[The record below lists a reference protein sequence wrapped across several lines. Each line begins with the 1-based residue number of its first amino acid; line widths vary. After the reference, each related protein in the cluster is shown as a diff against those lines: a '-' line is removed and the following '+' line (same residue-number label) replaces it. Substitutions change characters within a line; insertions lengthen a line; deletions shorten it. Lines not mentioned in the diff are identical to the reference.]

1 MPADT
6 DHCNGHNA
14 TQAHQNSD
22 IPGCDR
28 CRDRP
33 PLPFTF
39 SFAFQPIVSA
49 SQKKTVAYEALV
61 RGING
66 EPAGTIFQHVNDDNL
81 YQFDQ
86 ACRVTAIKKAVEI
99 GLADQ
104 DALLNLNFTPNA
116 VYQPELCIR
125 TTLEAARKYGFPLE
139 KIVFEVTEGEEVKD
153 KQHLVNIIDAYKKM
167 GFKTAIDDFG
177 AGYSGLNLL
186 ADYEPDT
193 IKLDREL
200 IIDIH
205 QHPRKQA
212 IIRGI
217 IMVCE
222 ELNLELLAEGVEL
235 QEEYEWLRDQG
246 IDLFQGFYFARPG
259 FETLPEVSA
268 SQF

>member
-1 MPADT
+1 MNTDVDSCLAQQKEQGFPA
-6 DHCNGHNA
+6 
-14 TQAHQNSD
+14 
-22 IPGCDR
+22 CDR
-28 CRDRP
+28 CRDMAC
-33 PLPFTF
+33 LPFTF

-49 SQKKTVAYEALV
+49 SQQKTVSYEALV

-66 EPAGTIFQHVNDDNL
+66 EPAGTIFQHVNEANL

-99 GLADQ
+99 GLNEQ
-104 DALLNLNFTPNA
+104 TGTLLNLNFTPNA

-125 TTLEAARKYGFPLE
+125 TTLAAAEKYGFPLE
-139 KIVFEVTEGEEVKD
+139 KIVFEVTEGEEVRD
-153 KQHLVNIIDAYKKM
+153 KQHLVNIIDSYKKI

-205 QHPRKQA
+205 EHPRKQA

-217 IMVCE
+217 IMVCR

-235 QEEYEWLRDQG
+235 REEYQWLRGEG

-259 FETLPEVSA
+259 FECLPEVA
-268 SQF
+268 PELF

>member
-1 MPADT
+1 MTMQSEGCSSSQGNPYDPS
-6 DHCNGHNA
+6 GF
-14 TQAHQNSD
+14 
-22 IPGCDR
+22 PVCDR
-28 CRDRP
+28 CRDKP

-49 SQKKTVAYEALV
+49 SQQKTVAYEALV

-66 EPAGTIFQHVNDDNL
+66 EPAGTIFQHVSEENL

-99 GLADQ
+99 GLAEQ
-104 DALLNLNFTPNA
+104 DARLNLNFTPNA

-125 TTLEAARKYGFPLE
+125 TTLEAAKKYGFPLE
-139 KIVFEVTEGEEVKD
+139 KIVFEVTEGEEVRD

-167 GFKTAIDDFG
+167 GFRTAIDDFG

-186 ADYEPDT
+186 ADYEPET

-205 QHPRKQA
+205 KHPRKQA

-217 IMVCE
+217 IMVCD

-235 QEEYEWLRDQG
+235 REEYEWLRNQG

-259 FETLPEVSA
+259 FEALPEVSA

>member
-1 MPADT
+1 MNTDT
-6 DHCNGHNA
+6 DSCQDA
-14 TQAHQNSD
+14 QQLQDVPT
-22 IPGCDR
+22 CDR
-28 CRDRP
+28 CRDKP

-49 SQKKTVAYEALV
+49 RQKKIVSYEALV
-61 RGING
+61 RGVNG

-86 ACRVTAIKKAVEI
+86 ACRVTAIKKSVEL
-99 GLADQ
+99 GLNNLPDTR
-104 DALLNLNFTPNA
+104 LNLNFTPNA

-125 TTLEAARKYGFPLE
+125 TTLTAAKQYGFPLD
-139 KIVFEVTEGEEVKD
+139 KIVFEVTEGEEVRD
-153 KQHLVNIIDAYKKM
+153 KKHLVNIIDAYKKM

-205 QHPRKQA
+205 EHPRKQA

-217 IMVCE
+217 IMVCR

-235 QEEYEWLRDQG
+235 KEEYDWLRDQG

-259 FETLPEVSA
+259 FECLPEVA
-268 SQF
+268 QALY

>member
-1 MPADT
+1 MSTDTSSCQDQSISEKLPA
-6 DHCNGHNA
+6 
-14 TQAHQNSD
+14 
-22 IPGCDR
+22 CDR

-33 PLPFTF
+33 PLSFTF

-49 SQKKTVAYEALV
+49 RQKRVISYEALV

-66 EPAGTIFQHVNDDNL
+66 EPAGTIFQHVNDGNL

-86 ACRVTAIKKAVEI
+86 ACRVTAIKKAVEV
-99 GLADQ
+99 GLAEQ
-104 DALLNLNFTPNA
+104 DARLNLNFTPNA

-125 TTLEAARKYGFPLE
+125 TTLEAAKRYGFPLE
-139 KIVFEVTEGEEVKD
+139 RIVFEVTEGEEVRD
-153 KQHLVNIIDAYKKM
+153 KQHLVNIINSYKKI

-205 QHPRKQA
+205 KHPRKQA

-217 IMVCE
+217 IMVCR
-222 ELNLELLAEGVEL
+222 ELNMELLAEGVEL
-235 QEEYEWLRDQG
+235 REEYQWLFGEG
-246 IDLFQGFYFARPG
+246 IDLFQGYYFARPG
-259 FETLPEVSA
+259 FECLPEVCSGL
-268 SQF
+268 F